1 MLLRYPL
8 LPALL
13 LPVIAVLFGAG
24 RTMGLPLLFWHE
36 HAGPRFLAGLGSTLL
51 AAEIFFVGY
60 LLGGEGHFPGLGG
73 LILFLCLG
81 GTLWLIAVGAAAL
94 VRGLRYRNSRRTA
107 PSGGGSAEPAE
118 PTSDAQMAP
127 QPGVAPAMRAAGPA
141 GSARSATS
149 AGSEGQ
155 LQAVQVP
162 VAAFLLGVVLA
173 VAAVAAGLAAARL
186 AGGLIDL
193 RLDRRSPGC
202 PALGDDRLHLVA
214 AAVFALVAIAFWVL
228 RRRATPALGLSM
240 LLALVAATH
249 GAATFWLCSPGLGL
263 LALLALLLLAGRR
276 VYKIRIPAFAQ
287 LYRSPRPYPP
297 VATADRPHPDLLP
310 ANLLP
315 PEGAPGRQR
324 LIVIC
329 TSGGGI
335 RAAAWT
341 AALLGRL
348 DEVPGARK
356 AVRVITGASGGMVG
370 AASWVARLHA
380 RGGDP
385 AETAPA
391 GSWEDLLDAVAMNSL
406 TPLARRLVFRDLPLA
421 FAPVDNLHDRGRA
434 LEDAWVA
441 NLRKRMAI
449 DLDLPLGQLRN
460 GERLGQLP
468 SLVFSPMLVEDGRR
482 LIISNRDLRAV
493 TDSEARWLSSSDS
506 AQPYTGRNSR
516 GAYHLSDLLP
526 DDWARIPLATAARL
540 SASFPY
546 ISPAAVLPTLP
557 RRRAVDAGYFDAY
570 GLDLL
575 CNLLREALT
584 DPAPLLARVSGIL
597 LLQIRDNV
605 SQLSL
610 NPDHDPPAPEAAPD
624 RAAALLRG
632 LDGFTTPIAG
642 LLAGREAVSL
652 FRSDAQ
658 LETLCRLYQGASGN
672 ADFLTTTMF
681 EFRGEAS
688 LSWYLTEAETE
699 GLRAQAASEGIDSKL
714 QAIARWLRD

>member
-1 MLLRYPL
+1 M
-8 LPALL
+8 
-13 LPVIAVLFGAG
+13 
-24 RTMGLPLLFWHE
+24 
-36 HAGPRFLAGLGSTLL
+36 
-51 AAEIFFVGY
+51 
-60 LLGGEGHFPGLGG
+60 
-73 LILFLCLG
+73 
-81 GTLWLIAVGAAAL
+81 
-94 VRGLRYRNSRRTA
+94 
-107 PSGGGSAEPAE
+107 
-118 PTSDAQMAP
+118 
-127 QPGVAPAMRAAGPA
+127 
-141 GSARSATS
+141 
-149 AGSEGQ
+149 
-155 LQAVQVP
+155 
-162 VAAFLLGVVLA
+162 AAFLLGVVLA

-315 PEGAPGRQR
+315 PEDAPGRQR

-526 DDWARIPLATAARL
+526 DDWAGIPLATAARL

-584 DPAPLLARVSGIL
+584 DPVAAAGAGLGHPAAADPGQRLPAEPESRPRPARARSRPRPRGGVAARPGRL
-597 LLQIRDNV
+597 HHPHRRAAGRPRGGQPVPQRRPAGDV
-605 SQLSL
+605 V
-610 NPDHDPPAPEAAPD
+610 PAVRRAPPA
-624 RAAALLRG
+624 
-632 LDGFTTPIAG
+632 TPTSSPPPCSSSGAKPRSAG
-642 LLAGREAVSL
+642 
-652 FRSDAQ
+652 
-658 LETLCRLYQGASGN
+658 T
-672 ADFLTTTMF
+672 
-681 EFRGEAS
+681 
-688 LSWYLTEAETE
+688 
-699 GLRAQAASEGIDSKL
+699 
-714 QAIARWLRD
+714 